1 MPSSRPARVAFLLSQ
16 LGSHAAATFADR
28 TKEIGM
34 TPAQAGVLRIV
45 GRQPGI
51 NQRDLARRLGAV
63 QSRVVVLIDSLE
75 SAGHVVR
82 ERSATDR
89 RNSELRLTEQGTAA
103 LARLRVIA
111 ETMEVELTEGLTD
124 DQRTTLN
131 ELLIALATSSGLDVD
146 VHVGYRG

>member
-1 MPSSRPARVAFLLSQ
+1 MSSSRPARVAFLLSQ

-34 TPAQAGVLRIV
+34 TPAQAGVLRVV

-75 SAGHVVR
+75 SAGYVVR
-82 ERSATDR
+82 ERSTTDR
-89 RNSELRLTEQGTAA
+89 RNSELRLTEQGAAA
-103 LARLRVIA
+103 LAQLRVIA
-111 ETMEVELTEGLTD
+111 ESMEVELTKGLTD
-124 DQRTTLN
+124 DQCTTLN
-131 ELLIALATSSGLDVD
+131 DLLTALATASGLDVD